1 MFGGRILY
9 PEFALI
15 EVEDGRE
22 LGYAWLRLCFPYRLG
37 REETKIWWKL
47 YTGMSSRDEAR
58 PRGCVLVDEF
68 QMCCST

>member
-1 MFGGRILY
+1 MFGGRILD

-37 REETKIWWKL
+37 REETKDMVEAL
-47 YTGMSSRDEAR
+47 YRDVKSR
-58 PRGCVLVDEF
+58 
-68 QMCCST
+68 